1 MREDSQCARVVTWAG
16 GTHTFDLS
24 HPWVWQVIS
33 IRGLPGPNGSTPV
46 ACLARFDG
54 GTYSTDDVERII
66 ELGLIGGGAS
76 RQEADAILNNHVR
89 GKPILPN
96 VLLAM
101 QVLTALFVGDS
112 QVEAA

>member
-1 MREDSQCARVVTWAG
+1 MPEISQSARVVTWAG

-24 HPWVWQVIS
+24 HPWVWQVLS

-76 RQEADAILNNHVR
+76 RLEADTLLSSYVR

-96 VLLAM
+96 ALLAM
-101 QVLTALFVGDS
+101 QVLTALFVGNS
-112 QVEAA
+112 EVEAA

>member
-1 MREDSQCARVVTWAG
+1 MPDNQSARVVTWAG

-24 HPWVWQVIS
+24 HPWVWNVLS
-33 IRGLPGPNGSTPV
+33 IRGLPGPNGSTPA
-46 ACLARFDG
+46 ACLARFDS
-54 GTYSTDDVERII
+54 GTYAIEDVERII
-66 ELGLIGGGAS
+66 ELGLIGGGAT
-76 RQEADAILNNHVR
+76 RQEADAILNDHVR

-101 QVLTALFVGDS
+101 EVLTALFVGNS

>member
-1 MREDSQCARVVTWAG
+1 MPDSQCARVVTWAG
-16 GTHTFDLS
+16 GAHTFDLS
-24 HPWVWQVIS
+24 HPWVWQVLS

-46 ACLARFDG
+46 ACLARFDS
-54 GTYSTDDVERII
+54 GTYAIEDVERII
-66 ELGLIGGGAS
+66 ELGLIGGGAT
-76 RQEADAILNNHVR
+76 RQEADAILNDHVR